1 MCELRIKTIENM
13 ENLTQKQKEEVKV
26 LVRLGDT
33 LELAIKTVLNTSD
46 VETSNLYQ
54 IAYYS

>member
-1 MCELRIKTIENM
+1 LCELRIKTIENM